1 MAGLWRPTTNCVPS
15 EGGRRG
21 LGRLI
26 WWLGPLAAAGCS
38 TWVDVRPLATGRA
51 DVEAYELRGPELALL
66 RREVL
71 RRCPQGAEIVRQAA
85 RDQQAAAENG
95 GSVGGSIGGWM
106 SHAAAW
112 VDPPNREAQM
122 VVLCKPNLQG
132 VALALPRVADE
143 ATPSEPTTPAAT
155 ADKYSTVL
163 PIGPITPEW

>member
-1 MAGLWRPTTNCVPS
+1 MPS
-15 EGGRRG
+15 EAWRRP
-21 LGRLI
+21 LGRLV

-51 DVEAYELRGPELALL
+51 DVQAYELRGPELEVL

-71 RRCPQGAEIVRQAA
+71 RRCPQGAEVMRQAA

-95 GSVGGSIGGWM
+95 GSVGGNIGGWM
-106 SHAAAW
+106 SRAPAW

-122 VVLCKPNLQG
+122 VVLCKPKPQS

-143 ATPSEPTTPAAT
+143 ATPGAPTTLAAT
-155 ADKYSTVL
+155 ADKDSTVL